1 MNFLAELATEHY
13 NIEARAEGDAPAQ
26 QMQGPM
32 LQAVLAERFKL
43 LIHREMKEGP
53 AYELKLIGGNQKL
66 ARSKA
71 TNCIPYSAET
81 PPSAVPQIGESRPN
95 FCDYPHYSVAGPR
108 RTLDGKGISIA
119 ELARALQ
126 SSELRR
132 PVIDSTGLTGIF
144 DVDLEWTHDDTNAPE
159 GSDVPSIFT
168 ALREQLGLKLDSIR
182 APSEVIVVDR
192 IEKPSEN

>member
-1 MNFLAELATEHY
+1 
-13 NIEARAEGDAPAQ
+13 
-26 QMQGPM
+26 
-32 LQAVLAERFKL
+32 
-43 LIHREMKEGP
+43 
-53 AYELKLIGGNQKL
+53 
-66 ARSKA
+66 
-71 TNCIPYSAET
+71 
-81 PPSAVPQIGESRPN
+81 VPQIGESRPN